1 MTPLGRR
8 YLGIMFAVLLLIIG
22 CIVFPRML
30 TFVEL
35 ASREL
40 RYLWW
45 LILIVALGVWLAYF
59 SNSRK

>member
-8 YLGIMFAVLLLIIG
+8 YVGIMFAVLLLIGG

-45 LILIVALGVWLAYF
+45 LILIVAIGVWLTFF